1 MNLVESYFNMYSHTN
16 FDQDLYEV
24 LLEICIS
31 QQLFETVEECEYF
44 SEQLVVEDLTLQF
57 LHDFAESHELDISDF
72 LEEAAAGTVA
82 RLGLQAARGVVN
94 ALSKSGRMKVPG
106 LDGGALGRQAMEK
119 GANVVK
125 GAAASSSV
133 RSARA
138 ARGPG
143 VEFQKPGKYLDM
155 LKAKTPTAGSPAAKQ
170 PSQQSLDARNWMKL
184 SKAAEPYVPAKP
196 KPAPQPKVDLFN
208 MPAKTTGGA
217 SGPRWQDWKTVGGAS
232 GPRPGKTIRAT
243 GPTGNFPQLDRFIN
257 RPAPGPLTTS
267 TQALNIGR
275 GLRTAATLGL
285 GAAAMQS
292 STSSKDTPSTTST
305 DKYNTKDTDGTVR
318 SRLAVGPKIVGPKI
332 VGPKIVGPKKVGTV
346 AQAFDKEYAK
356 QKSSGAKSFSFQGK
370 QYTTD
375 SYDPFDIV
383 MNHLLDEGYADD
395 VEGAEVI
402 MINMSEEWRENI
414 IAEKTR
420 FAKETGINYRKG
432 KKQPEGG
439 SAKGDKAYQSVNRM
453 MRNTQ
458 GRPEGQRPK
467 TRGEKPPAAG
477 ERGSERKSPEQ
488 IVKNR
493 RATRERGQDLM
504 HSRYD

>member
-1 MNLVESYFNMYSHTN
+1 MYSHTN

>member
-318 SRLAVGPKIVGPKI
+318 SRLAVGPKN

>member
-1 MNLVESYFNMYSHTN
+1 MNLVESYFNVYSHTN

-57 LHDFAESHELDISDF
+57 LGDFTESYGLDISDF
-72 LEEAAAGTVA
+72 LEEAAAGIVA
-82 RLGLQAARGVVN
+82 RLGLQATRGVVN

-106 LDGGALGRQAMEK
+106 LDGGALGRQAVER

-138 ARGPG
+138 ARGPE

-155 LKAKTPTAGSPAAKQ
+155 LKAKNPTAGPPAAKQ
-170 PSQQSLDARNWMKL
+170 PSQQSIDARNWMKL
-184 SKAAEPYVPAKP
+184 SKAAEPYVPAKL

-208 MPAKTTGGA
+208 MPAKTTGEA
-217 SGPRWQDWKTVGGAS
+217 PGPRWQDWKTVGGAS

-243 GPTGNFPQLDRFIN
+243 GPTGNFPQLDRYIN
-257 RPAPGPLTTS
+257 RPATGPLTTS

-275 GLRTAATLGL
+275 GLRAAATLGL

-305 DKYNTKDTDGTVR
+305 DKYNTKDTDDTVR
-318 SRLAVGPKIVGPKI
+318 SRLAVGPKI

-356 QKSSGAKSFSFQGK
+356 QKSSGAKGFSFKGK

-383 MNHLLDEGYADD
+383 MNHLLDEGYADS

-402 MINMSEEWRENI
+402 MRNMSEEWRVSIVEQS
-414 IAEKTR
+414 EPV
-420 FAKETGINYRKG
+420 EQNYRSYDKRDR
-432 KKQPEGG
+432 GG
-439 SAKGDKAYQSVNRM
+439 SKEDHKKALELQNLIRSV
-453 MRNTQ
+453 Q
-458 GRPEGQRPK
+458 GSSVK
-467 TRGEKPPAAG
+467 
-477 ERGSERKSPEQ
+477 KS
-488 IVKNR
+488 
-493 RATRERGQDLM
+493 A
-504 HSRYD
+504 

>member
-16 FDQDLYEV
+16 FDQDLYEA

-106 LDGGALGRQAMEK
+106 LDSGALGRQAMEK

-143 VEFQKPGKYLDM
+143 VEFQKPGKYIDM

-208 MPAKTTGGA
+208 MPSKNT
-217 SGPRWQDWKTVGGAS
+217 GGAS

-305 DKYNTKDTDGTVR
+305 DKYNTKDADGTVR
-318 SRLAVGPKIVGPKI
+318 SRLAVGPKI